1 MKKLGSLP
9 AIVLSIFEAD
19 GIVINTTI
27 AIARPGLLA
36 LLAFAV
42 NPAHATSPLGLYP
55 DLRP

>member
-9 AIVLSIFEAD
+9 AAVLSFFAVD

-27 AIARPGLLA
+27 GIARLGLLA

-55 DLRP
+55 DVRP